1 MSEHNSLAF
10 YETVAE
16 ITDQMLAAARVQ
28 DWEKLAIL
36 ETRCAE
42 YAKTVK
48 SQNKDE
54 ALTPE
59 DSEKKIA
66 SIKKILADDREIR
79 NLIDPWM
86 VKLSFMLNS
95 RNIDRKADG

>member
-1 MSEHNSLAF
+1 MGEQNSLTF

-16 ITDQMLAAARVQ
+16 ITDQMLAAARTQ
-28 DWEKLAIL
+28 DWEKLATL
-36 ETRCAE
+36 EAHCAE
-42 YAKTVK
+42 YARTVK
-48 SQNKDE
+48 AQSHDE
-54 ALTPE
+54 VLTPE
-59 DSEKKIA
+59 ESEKKIA

-95 RNIDRKADG
+95 RNIDRKTDG